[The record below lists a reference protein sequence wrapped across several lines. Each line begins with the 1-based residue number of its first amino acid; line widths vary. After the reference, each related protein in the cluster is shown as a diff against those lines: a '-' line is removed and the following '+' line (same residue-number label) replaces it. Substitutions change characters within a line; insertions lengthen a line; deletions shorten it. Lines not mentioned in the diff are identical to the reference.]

1 MVSSTALPRATIA
14 RYASALR
21 EGGSLPALVETDGGE
36 MMVAKWRGAGQ
47 GVAALVAEII
57 AGELARSAGFNMPA
71 LAILELH
78 PAIGRN
84 ERDQEIRD
92 LLVASEGANLG
103 MRFLEGALAFDPAA
117 NMTLNPSAAAKLVLF
132 DSVVMN
138 VDRTARNT
146 NLLWW
151 NDDLWLIDH
160 GAALYWH
167 HGWDGAVERPTRAFP
182 MVGQHVLL
190 PAADGLDDAAADLA
204 ALLTAERVT
213 DAVGKVPDPWL
224 AGGDPGAR
232 RDAYVA
238 FLMARLEALPALLQE
253 AADARAGL

>member
-1 MVSSTALPRATIA
+1 MSSTALPRANIA

-21 EGGSLPALVETDGGE
+21 EGGSLPGLVETDGGD

-57 AGELARSAGFNMPA
+57 VGELARAAGFNMPA
-71 LAILELH
+71 LAILELSS
-78 PAIGRN
+78 AIGRN

-92 LLVASEGANLG
+92 LLVASQGANLG
-103 MRFLEGALAFDPAA
+103 MAFLEEALAFDPAA
-117 NMTLNPSAAAKLVLF
+117 HVALAPRIAAKLVLF

-151 NDDLWLIDH
+151 SDDLWLIDH

-167 HGWDGAVERPTRAFP
+167 HGWDGVVERPTRPFP
-182 MVGQHVLL
+182 LVGQHVLL
-190 PAADGLDDAAADLA
+190 PVADELRQRWWRL
-204 ALLTAERVT
+204 V
-213 DAVGKVPDPWL
+213 VPKQLQWL
-224 AGGDPGAR
+224 YR
-232 RDAYVA
+232 Y
-238 FLMARLEALPALLQE
+238 Q
-253 AADARAGL
+253 

>member
-1 MVSSTALPRATIA
+1 MA

-47 GVAALVAEII
+47 GVAVLVAEVIS
-57 AGELARSAGFNMPA
+57 GELARAAGFNMPE
-71 LAILELH
+71 LAVLELD
-78 PAIGRN
+78 PAIGKN
-84 ERDQEIRD
+84 ERDEEVRD
-92 LLVASEGANLG
+92 LLIASEGANLG

-117 NMTLNPSAAAKLVLF
+117 HVALAPGIAAKLVLF
-132 DSVVMN
+132 DSIVMN

-151 NDDLWLIDH
+151 NEDLWLIDH
-160 GAALYWH
+160 GASLYWH

-190 PAADGLDDAAADLA
+190 PVADGLDDASDELQST
-204 ALLTAERVT
+204 LTQERVAK
-213 DAVGKVPDPWL
+213 AVAKVPTPWL
-224 AGGDPGAR
+224 GGDDATAR
-232 RDAYVA
+232 RDAYIA
-238 FLMARLEALPALLQE
+238 FLMARIQALPALAQE
-253 AADARAGL
+253 ATDARAAL

>member
-1 MVSSTALPRATIA
+1 
-14 RYASALR
+14 
-21 EGGSLPALVETDGGE
+21 

-57 AGELARSAGFNMPA
+57 AGELARAAGFNMPG
-71 LAILELH
+71 LAILELNT
-78 PAIGRN
+78 AIGKN

-92 LLVASEGANLG
+92 LLVASEGSNLG
-103 MRFLEGALAFDPAA
+103 MQFLEGALAFDPAA
-117 NMTLNPSAAAKLVLF
+117 HVDLAPGTAAKLVLF

-190 PAADGLDDAAADLA
+190 PVADRLEDAAAELGS
-204 ALLTAERVT
+204 LLTPEQVAA
-213 DAVGKVPDPWL
+213 AVGKVPTPWL
-224 AGGDPGAR
+224 IGDDADAR
-232 RDAYVA
+232 RDAYIG
-238 FLMARLEALPALLQE
+238 FLTARVEALPALVEE
-253 AADARAGL
+253 ASNARAAL